1 MDPKNPLN
9 IPSLSNPKTSR
20 LSWDELF
27 MNIAFLASKRA
38 ADKYVEC
45 GAVYVDDEHKIIS
58 IGYNGP
64 SKGDDHCIEVGCRKV
79 DGDFET
85 GKIMRNRGAHAEV
98 NGIIN
103 AQDTRRLRGCTIYTT
118 LFPCYDCMKY
128 LNNAGVKEI
137 VYMHEYARIKDGG
150 QGVEREEEA
159 WELAKKRAISIRQYQ
174 GKIYYEQ
181 AGQRCPDCLPKI
193 GV

>member
-9 IPSLSNPKTSR
+9 ITSLNNPKQNR

-27 MNIAFLASKRA
+27 MNIAFMASKRA

-45 GAVYVDDEHKIIS
+45 GAVYVDDERKIIS

-79 DGDFET
+79 DGDKAT
-85 GKIMRNRGAHAEV
+85 GKVMRNRGAHAEV

-103 AQDTRRLRGCTIYTT
+103 AQDTRRLNGATIYTT

-128 LNNAGVKEI
+128 LNNAGIKEI
-137 VYMHEYARIKDGG
+137 VYMHEYARIKDNG

-159 WELAKKRAISIRQYQ
+159 WELAQKRNITIRQYQ
-174 GKIYYEQ
+174 SKIYYDQ
-181 AGQRCPDCLPKI
+181 AGFKCPDVLPKLT
-193 GV
+193 

>member
-1 MDPKNPLN
+1 MDTNNPLN
-9 IPSLSNPKTSR
+9 IPSLSNPKEGR

-27 MNIAFLASKRA
+27 MNIAFMASKRA

-45 GAVYVDDEHKIIS
+45 GAVYVDNEHKIIS

-79 DGDFET
+79 DGDKET
-85 GKIMRNRGAHAEV
+85 GMVMRNRGAHAEV

-103 AQDTRRLRGCTIYTT
+103 AQDTRRLKDSTIFTT

-150 QGVEREEEA
+150 QGVEKEEEA
-159 WELAKKRAISIRQYQ
+159 WELARKRNITIRLYD
-174 GKIYYEQ
+174 GKIFYNQDGYQ
-181 AGQRCPDCLPKI
+181 CPDVLPK
-193 GV
+193 VS